1 MVASYK
7 WLILLIKGENRYL
20 IDMSRKILILIKKFE
35 KFTKPILNY

>member
-20 IDMSRKILILIKKFE
+20 IGMSRKILILGKNLK
-35 KFTKPILNY
+35 KFTKPIFKN